1 MANPVASQSKRSWQ
15 IAAVVVAA
23 GLAVFA
29 SVKISAGIQGSG
41 RKAIVSIGTVTRG
54 GNGIMVGDTTYA
66 TSGATF
72 KIDGTP
78 GTQTQLQNGDV
89 VSLWGTT
96 QGNQF
101 AADEVLFNG
110 NVRGAVSGIDPQSAS
125 FLVLQQRVLVNSE
138 TIFGDGTSAP
148 ASFADLQNG
157 EVVEVSAFANATG
170 DLVATRI
177 EPKGSGTVSQVVGG
191 VQALDSTRQTFRINS
206 LTVDYSGAEVDGAL
220 AAGSM
225 VVARG
230 AQVAPDGTLLAS
242 QVEVLPAVGGQPGTD
257 GRIDGVITSFSSNTY
272 FAIDGHPV
280 AVTPYTNLQIKQP
293 LGLDVEVRVTGTFD
307 ANGVLVASKVK
318 SYN

>member
-1 MANPVASQSKRSWQ
+1 MANPVASQSKRAWQ
-15 IAAVVVAA
+15 IAGVVVAA
-23 GLAVFA
+23 ALAVLA

-41 RKAIVSIGTVTRG
+41 RKAIVAIGTVSRV
-54 GNGIMVGDTTYA
+54 GNGIMVGDTTYS

-101 AADEVLFNG
+101 AADEVQFNG

-125 FLVLQQRVLVNSE
+125 FIVLQQRVLVNSE
-138 TIFGDGTSAP
+138 TIFGGGASSAGL
-148 ASFADLQNG
+148 ADLHNG
-157 EVVEVSAFANATG
+157 EVVEVSAFANANG

-177 EPKGSGTVSQVVGG
+177 EPKGSGAVAQVVGG

-220 AAGSM
+220 AAGS
-225 VVARG
+225 VVTARG

-242 QVEVLPAVGGQPGTD
+242 QVEVLPAPGAQPGTD
-257 GRIDGVITSFSSNTY
+257 GRIDGLITGFSSNTY
-272 FAIDGHPV
+272 FAVDGHPV

-318 SYN
+318 SYK